1 MGTTHLNVNIY
12 IKYMTEYSTILMR
25 FINEYIDFI
34 YIIIIGDKLWWLPA
48 PVLDIPLGGG

>member
-1 MGTTHLNVNIY
+1 
-12 IKYMTEYSTILMR
+12 MTEYSTILMR